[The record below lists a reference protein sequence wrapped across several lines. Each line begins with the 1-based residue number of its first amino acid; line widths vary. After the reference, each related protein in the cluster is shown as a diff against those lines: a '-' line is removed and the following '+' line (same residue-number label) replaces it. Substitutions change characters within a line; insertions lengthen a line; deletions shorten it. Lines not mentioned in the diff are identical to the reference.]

1 MKYGSLMSQFYQQN
15 LISKKQCS
23 RNRVNRG
30 NKRKDKRITNRIR
43 RQAGLD
49 LIMQEEPETFEI
61 FSDLYSKRIDVLCEL
76 DFKGDKL
83 EKLEVSRTEIDKV
96 KELNNLSHL
105 S

>member
-1 MKYGSLMSQFYQQN
+1 
-15 LISKKQCS
+15 
-23 RNRVNRG
+23 
-30 NKRKDKRITNRIR
+30 
-43 RQAGLD
+43 
-49 LIMQEEPETFEI
+49 MQEEPETFEI